1 MDWQLVAG
9 VTVLGIAS
17 SLVNGLF
24 GAGGALVLIPLFLY
38 GLPLIAGRR
47 LETHLV
53 TGLTLVAGVASSLG
67 GSIAHRRAGNL
78 ELGSLWRHGPVLGF
92 GALGGAVVSA
102 WIPGRALLVLFG
114 VITVA
119 AVALLVFQPREAPG
133 RRPRPLLADL
143 FFAAIGA
150 LGGALGVGA
159 GFLIIPVL
167 THLLLVPSRA
177 AQAMGL
183 AVVGFAVLPAL
194 IGKALTGQVPWP
206 LVPFVFGA
214 AIAGSLVGAVISA
227 RLPAAAL
234 RFGLVGIVFATG
246 VRVWADLLG
255 R

>member
-9 VTVLGIAS
+9 VSALGLAS
-17 SLVNGLF
+17 SLVNGLL
-24 GAGGALVLIPLFLY
+24 GAGGAIVLIPLFLY

-53 TGLTLVAGVASSLG
+53 TGLTLVSGVASSLG
-67 GSIAHRRAGNL
+67 GSAGHHRAGNL
-78 ELGSLWRHGPVLGF
+78 ELGSLWRHGPVLGA
-92 GALGGAVVSA
+92 GALAGALVSA
-102 WIPGRALLVLFG
+102 WIPGRVLLTLFG
-114 VITVA
+114 AIILA
-119 AVALLVFQPREAPG
+119 ALGLLIFEPREDSG
-133 RRPRPLLADL
+133 RRARPVLAGVL
-143 FFAAIGA
+143 FAAIGI

-214 AIAGSLVGAVISA
+214 GIAGSLLGALISA
-227 RLPAAAL
+227 RLPGRAL
-234 RFGLVGIVFATG
+234 RFGLVGVVFAIG